1 MTVAFAAQITL
12 IVAYLVLTVLF
23 AFQRITWALSL
34 YYLGCFVKDSGV
46 LILGWLLVNKGM

>member
-1 MTVAFAAQITL
+1 MTVAFATQAAL
-12 IVAYLVLTVLF
+12 IVVYLVLTVLF
-23 AFQRITWALSL
+23 SFQRVTWPMSL